1 MVDMARAG
9 TGKLDPAAQ
18 SVGQGDLR
26 TVTASVA
33 AVTLSVQVMI
43 KLTLPPAGGFAKTNP
58 NAAGLPLTKT
68 TVAIEY
74 AVTWDVTTLAVR

>member
-1 MVDMARAG
+1 
-9 TGKLDPAAQ
+9 
-18 SVGQGDLR
+18 
-26 TVTASVA
+26 
-33 AVTLSVQVMI
+33 MI